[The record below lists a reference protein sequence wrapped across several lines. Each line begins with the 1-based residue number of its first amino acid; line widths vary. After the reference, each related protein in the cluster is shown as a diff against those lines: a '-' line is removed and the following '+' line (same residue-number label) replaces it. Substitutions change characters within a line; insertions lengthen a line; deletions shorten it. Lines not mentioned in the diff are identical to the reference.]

1 MNQKY
6 KFPYKWTIK
15 DTIFTKDKGKV
26 FSTFACG
33 GGSSFGYKL
42 AGFDVIGAND
52 IDLKMTKVYKEN
64 HNPKYFFECP
74 IKDLLNK
81 ELPKE
86 LYNLDIL
93 DGSPPCSTFSM
104 VGVREKGWKKKKYFR
119 EGQAKQVLSDLFFDY
134 IDLVNKLKPKVFIAE
149 NVKGMIIGNAKAYT
163 KKILKKFDEIGYNT
177 QLFLL
182 NAGSMGVPQKRER
195 VFFIGQRKDFSNIKL
210 KMEFKEKVILFK
222 KIFQK
227 NNKERLLSENFHKVW
242 DRRKKGDLDMSCTMS
257 RVGRPNSYFN
267 HNYIYQNK
275 VCNTLIS
282 TGLNTSFD
290 EPRYLSK
297 KELQL
302 IGSFPLDYN
311 FLDIKPK
318 YLIGMSVPPVM
329 MAQVSHQVYKQIFA
343 KIKSS
348 KLPKIP

>member
-1 MNQKY
+1 MSQKY
-6 KFPYKWTIK
+6 KFPYKWSL
-15 DTIFTKDKGKV
+15 KDKYPAQGIKKNNLKV

-52 IDLKMTKVYKEN
+52 IDPKMAKVYKEN
-64 HNPKYFFECP
+64 HRPQYFFECP

-81 ELPKE
+81 DLPKE

-93 DGSPPCSTFSM
+93 DGSPPCSTFSIA
-104 VGVREKGWKKKKYFR
+104 GAREKGWKKKKHFR

-134 IDLVNKLKPKVFIAE
+134 IDLVNKLRPKVFIAE

-163 KKILKKFDEIGYNT
+163 KTILKKFEEIGYNT

-210 KMEFKEKVILFK
+210 KMEFNEKGILFK
-222 KIFQK
+222 EVSDENDKTETLTKKYIEYWNKAKIGESVGKFKTKRKQSYSK
-227 NNKERLLSENFHKVW
+227 ICYTITANNTGNFHPKYH
-242 DRRKKGDLDMSCTMS
+242 RELNENELK
-257 RVGRPNSYFN
+257 
-267 HNYIYQNK
+267 
-275 VCNTLIS
+275 LIC
-282 TGLNTSFD
+282 
-290 EPRYLSK
+290 
-297 KELQL
+297 
-302 IGSFPLDYN
+302 SFPLDYN

-318 YLIGMSVPPVM
+318 YLMGMSVPPIM
-329 MAQVSHQVYKQIFA
+329 MAQVSHQVYKQIFEKID
-343 KIKSS
+343 KIK
-348 KLPKIP
+348 